1 MDTRGNLLIKGASV
15 LLGDNFERAD
25 LLIEDGI
32 ITNISP
38 TIPDIP
44 DTHIIDMSGVFVMPG
59 LIDVHTHGAIGIDV
73 ARADAAELGALS
85 KFYASQGTTGWLA
98 SLFTDTEEGLNSS
111 IDTIRAYMD
120 SNPSGARILGIHLEG
135 PFAAHAHSGVFPEHL
150 LREGDYELFDR
161 LRKRAG
167 GLLKYI
173 TLAPEVAGVAE
184 MIAPMRDS
192 GVVVSLGHTGAD
204 YETSMQAIKDGA
216 TSITHTFNAMK
227 IFDHHA
233 PAIIGAALES
243 DVYCEA
249 ICDGFHLHPGTVRM
263 MLKIKGYDRIVAIS
277 DSNMAAGMPDGRYK
291 INDVEIIVENGD
303 AKSALNGRRAAS
315 TLTMIKAL
323 QNLKEFTGQPISKL
337 SKLLSAN
344 PATMLG
350 IDKHKGRIEKGFDAD
365 LILLDKTDQ
374 IIMTIVG
381 GCVV

>member
-59 LIDVHTHGAIGIDV
+59 FIDVHTHGAIGIDV